1 MRRLWPELMLL
12 GVAAAFTLSF
22 AGGSIWLDEAFSV
35 QVAESGWARSWELL
49 RHDNGPPLYYLVLR
63 GWIRAFGDG
72 ERVLRALSA
81 LLAVAAVAPAIALG
95 RELSGGSRAGGMAAG
110 LLLACSA
117 QLALHGRA
125 ARMYALVMLL
135 AALSTWLW
143 ARWLR
148 GVERGGAGLRHRDEA
163 APAAPAEQAS
173 VAAAPAE
180 QVSVAAAP
188 AEQVSV
194 AAAPAEQASAAA
206 APTPHLAGAPD
217 RATLPDATRTLAA
230 FALVTTLGAY
240 AHYWFAFLTLAQLAG
255 AAVVLRRRCV
265 PLLAAAAAGWA
276 PFAAWTPV
284 FLAQLRNGSRAWIPS
299 PGPWAPLEAF
309 AGVLGR
315 PATIALVALIAML
328 AWRRR
333 PRRGDRDSGAGWDGA
348 GADHG
353 SAAPMTAR
361 SPLFAPA
368 LKAALALLAV
378 ALLVPFAIS
387 LWRPLFWPV
396 RHAAVIVPAAAA
408 LLSASLARLLQARA
422 LAAVL
427 SGVLALRAATHAAEA
442 QLASLREPDS
452 DRAAAAYLMASAA
465 PGDAVIFVGL
475 SGPAITY
482 YLRGEPLDLHA
493 YPAEMAQH
501 PAWIDPSRL
510 APADLEAE
518 AAALDR
524 ALRLRPVWLVWTQG
538 DPVATGLRARLG
550 ARPLDRSATLRGLFH
565 DRLERFLPHRI
576 AAP

>member
-1 MRRLWPELMLL
+1 MRRLWPELALL
-12 GVAAAFTLSF
+12 GVAAGFTLSF

-125 ARMYALVMLL
+125 ARMYALVLLL
-135 AALSTWLW
+135 AAISTWLW
-143 ARWLR
+143 ARWLSA
-148 GVERGGAGLRHRDEA
+148 VERGGAG
-163 APAAPAEQAS
+163 P
-173 VAAAPAE
+173 
-180 QVSVAAAP
+180 
-188 AEQVSV
+188 
-194 AAAPAEQASAAA
+194 
-206 APTPHLAGAPD
+206 G
-217 RATLPDATRTLAA
+217 TRTLATL
-230 FALVTTLGAY
+230 ALVTGLGAY

-255 AAVVLRRRCV
+255 AAVVLRRRCA

-333 PRRGDRDSGAGWDGA
+333 PRRGVRDSR
-348 GADHG
+348 
-353 SAAPMTAR
+353 SAAPAAAQP
-361 SPLFAPA
+361 SPFTPA
-368 LKAALALLAV
+368 LKAALVLLAV

-396 RHAAVIVPAAAA
+396 RHAAVIVPAVAA
-408 LLSASLARLLQARA
+408 LLGASLARLLQARA

-442 QLASLREPDS
+442 QLASLRDPDS
-452 DRAAAAYLMASAA
+452 DRAAAAYLMTKAA